1 MNKLTCVLQ
10 PDRIPGADSVRDKP
24 PDIMHIF
31 GAGIIRTEGALALEI
46 LFHRKS
52 GLAGND
58 AWSNLNVNI
67 ANLNARLPRGKRI
80 SKLYKQ
86 RDGKK
91 KNEQH
96 LDLNASEAFLFIVHS
111 RSLIEP
117 LLTDKGRKHP
127 CWLSLQALAAVV
139 QKVMQHVFADQEA
152 DQLAELVAAHL
163 EAFDAVHEYQ
173 GLERPKH
180 HFMEHL
186 PQALRMFG
194 PFRGFWCMPFEAFLQ
209 VRASLSRISFPFSL
223 NLHASFESR
232 CCIGLRHIATL
243 AAANRRCTWIPPP
256 PSTPPCSSPRQHRRR
271 RVFCLQHRCA
281 PIAVLVSSSTPPRRV
296 IMQLIKKIIHMSN
309 YKSPAFQILHF
320 WSMRSALLLVE
331 NSCIDI
337 LDDGLE
343 YSSELHFDLSRERIA
358 QSLLLTS
365 VATSEVEQWQSV
377 CATRNVRSF
386 QRGSLEVRS
395 NDWVVVNR
403 NGQSCVGHVGEI
415 IEFVA
420 TGGRFVRLLLRDAR
434 PIDPFNSMS
443 GQVIRV
449 STSVAPMVH
458 VVTVESSSFHE
469 VYCDDGTDGELRFT
483 YIY

>member
-1 MNKLTCVLQ
+1 MRCTSTKGWSGQSITSWSTFRKRCECLVLFVASGACHSRPFCRCVCQ
-10 PDRIPGADSVRDKP
+10 PFTHLFSLFAESSCVVRITLLHWTSA
-24 PDIMHIF
+24 
-31 GAGIIRTEGALALEI
+31 
-46 LFHRKS
+46 HRH
-52 GLAGND
+52 
-58 AWSNLNVNI
+58 
-67 ANLNARLPRGKRI
+67 PRRRQP
-80 SKLYKQ
+80 SL
-86 RDGKK
+86 
-91 KNEQH
+91 H
-96 LDLNASEAFLFIVHS
+96 LDPTTAFN
-111 RSLIEP
+111 
-117 LLTDKGRKHP
+117 T
-127 CWLSLQALAAVV
+127 
-139 QKVMQHVFADQEA
+139 
-152 DQLAELVAAHL
+152 
-163 EAFDAVHEYQ
+163 
-173 GLERPKH
+173 
-180 HFMEHL
+180 
-186 PQALRMFG
+186 
-194 PFRGFWCMPFEAFLQ
+194 
-209 VRASLSRISFPFSL
+209 
-223 NLHASFESR
+223 
-232 CCIGLRHIATL
+232 
-243 AAANRRCTWIPPP
+243 
-256 PSTPPCSSPRQHRRR
+256 
-271 RVFCLQHRCA
+271 
-281 PIAVLVSSSTPPRRV
+281 AVLVSSSTSPPPRLLSSTPLCSNCRARLLFNTPHRRRATA
-296 IMQLIKKIIHMSN
+296 QLIKKIIHMSN

-469 VYCDDGTDGELRFT
+469 VYCDDGMDGELRFT
-483 YIY
+483 YVY